1 MRAAPFF
8 RRPPTTTAEAAR
20 KDTIGGTAIIVDVR
34 GDREWQRGH
43 IPGSVHI
50 PLAELAD
57 RALELP
63 EDRQL
68 ITFCTGGLL
77 SSGAANILIEL
88 GFDAASMSRGLMGW
102 RSNGGPLDMG

>member
-1 MRAAPFF
+1 MKPASFF

-20 KDTIGGTAIIVDVR
+20 KDTIAGTAIIVDVR
-34 GDREWQRGH
+34 GDREWQRAH

-68 ITFCTGGLL
+68 ITFSVRLGL
-77 SSGAANILIEL
+77 
-88 GFDAASMSRGLMGW
+88 
-102 RSNGGPLDMG
+102 